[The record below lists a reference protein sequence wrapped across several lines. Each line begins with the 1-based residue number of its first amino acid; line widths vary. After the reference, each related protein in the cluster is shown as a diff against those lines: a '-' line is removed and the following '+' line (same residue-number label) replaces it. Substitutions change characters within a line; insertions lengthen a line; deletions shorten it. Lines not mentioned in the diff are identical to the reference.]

1 MCIRDRFSSA
11 LTPTYWSDKF
21 VEAPQ
26 IISERIASVYLT
38 RSIPR
43 DHKQGLKNFLNFKGY
58 KINELYPRRTRRA
71 TAVNWLI
78 FWAIENKCF
87 LNDKNIIPIATNDS
101 YSTEEDQKL
110 DIDTN
115 SGTLSNDTDANGDN
129 LTAILVSDVSNGTL
143 TFNSDGSFS
152 YTPNANYNG
161 SDSFTY
167 KANDGTDDVTL
178 LQ

>member
-1 MCIRDRFSSA
+1 MKKKEDLLENQFTWPICKELLFLVLEDKVSDVFVCELVWERLFYKKEPPTNGWFHSA

-26 IISERIASVYLT
+26 IISERMASVHLT

-78 FWAIENKCF
+78 YWAIENKSF
-87 LNDKNIIPIATNDS
+87 SNNNAVIPS
-101 YSTEEDQKL
+101 
-110 DIDTN
+110 TN
-115 SGTLSNDTDANGDN
+115 SPPVNPVKGHFGDPE
-129 LTAILVSDVSNGTL
+129 I
-143 TFNSDGSFS
+143 
-152 YTPNANYNG
+152 
-161 SDSFTY
+161 
-167 KANDGTDDVTL
+167 K
-178 LQ
+178 